1 MKMMMNCTKIKVK
14 ISDDRIKNQMI
25 KRQTRQG
32 TNTDECIKRVESVRG
47 RTSVTIQTRRR
58 RRNNRP
64 IDQEKRHNNSES
76 FADEEMCNGR
86 RYITRF
92 TNH

>member
-1 MKMMMNCTKIKVK
+1 MKVIMSSTEIKVTT
-14 ISDDRIKNQMI
+14 SDDRIKNQVI

-47 RTSVTIQTRRR
+47 RTSVTIETRRR

-64 IDQEKRHNNSES
+64 IDQEKRHNNSER